1 MSDDRSEQAVS
12 TKVEEGTV
20 PQQTMLFG
28 YDVLSLNAKL
38 GTSCCQFGELDVSS
52 MLFVLQH

>member
-1 MSDDRSEQAVS
+1 MSDDRSDQAVS

-28 YDVLSLNAKL
+28 YHMLSLDAKL
-38 GTSCCQFGELDVSS
+38 GINCCQFGEASVSS